1 MNIPVISDM
10 VHHKIGERLL
20 KYTVDGQKFVN
31 ECGGSVATTTPYT
44 FVSNPSSMPDGV
56 SLVHIVIQKGQDR
69 LQKSWAY
76 NWQRE
81 QFEDWSLR
89 LNRDIIYDGG
99 VPSTVQGNLDMLTKM
114 NIPELIT
121 FCGKK

>member
-1 MNIPVISDM
+1 
-10 VHHKIGERLL
+10 
-20 KYTVDGQKFVN
+20 
-31 ECGGSVATTTPYT
+31 
-44 FVSNPSSMPDGV
+44 
-56 SLVHIVIQKGQDR
+56 

-89 LNRDIIYDGG
+89 LNKDVIYDGG